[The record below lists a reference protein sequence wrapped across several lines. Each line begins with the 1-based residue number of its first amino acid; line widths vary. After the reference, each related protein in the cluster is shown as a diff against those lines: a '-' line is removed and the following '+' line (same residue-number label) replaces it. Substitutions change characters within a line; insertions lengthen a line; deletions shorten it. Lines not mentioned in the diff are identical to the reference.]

1 MALLYSCLSLGPIS
15 PAHATRQGSTQ
26 GGSGGGGRR
35 DCYPPLTLL
44 TLFSAS
50 CVPPVLPPLQDLT
63 RLRTQADTEAAK
75 ATMEEQE
82 AAETANLSPTL
93 ISLLRA
99 PALVPLPLSLQDLS
113 RLRTQADM
121 EAAKAAMEELEAA
134 EITDLTRLRTQA
146 DTEAAKAAMEE
157 QEAAETAAR
166 AQEAVLFSVHV
177 VKPEPGTKADDT
189 ASPITSGY
197 NTKRNEFDPEYDN
210 EAEAPLAELEF
221 KDSDSSVDRQLKIK
235 MLHIYY
241 SRCVGFG

>member
-1 MALLYSCLSLGPIS
+1 MEATKAAMEEKKAAETVGLASTLSSLLSDTEAANAAMEEQEAAETTNLSPTLISLLRAPTLVPLPFSLEDLSRLRTQADTEAAKAAMQEQEAVETVGLASTRNFYLCPSHGPPVFLPFS
-15 PAHATRQGSTQ
+15 RTYLACARNQTRQHS
-26 GGSGGGGRR
+26 R
-35 DCYPPLTLL
+35 C
-44 TLFSAS
+44 AS

-134 EITDLTRLRTQA
+134 EITVDL
-146 DTEAAKAAMEE
+146 
-157 QEAAETAAR
+157 
-166 AQEAVLFSVHV
+166 
-177 VKPEPGTKADDT
+177 
-189 ASPITSGY
+189 
-197 NTKRNEFDPEYDN
+197 
-210 EAEAPLAELEF
+210 
-221 KDSDSSVDRQLKIK
+221 
-235 MLHIYY
+235 
-241 SRCVGFG
+241 

>member
-1 MALLYSCLSLGPIS
+1 MLLSLSSCLLSF
-15 PAHATRQGSTQ
+15 
-26 GGSGGGGRR
+26 
-35 DCYPPLTLL
+35 PPLHTSGAGDVRNGQPGGDCGARGIKEQVTVPRPLPL
-44 TLFSAS
+44 RLPAVTHRSITYDAS

-134 EITDLTRLRTQA
+134 EITVDL
-146 DTEAAKAAMEE
+146 
-157 QEAAETAAR
+157 
-166 AQEAVLFSVHV
+166 
-177 VKPEPGTKADDT
+177 
-189 ASPITSGY
+189 
-197 NTKRNEFDPEYDN
+197 
-210 EAEAPLAELEF
+210 
-221 KDSDSSVDRQLKIK
+221 
-235 MLHIYY
+235 
-241 SRCVGFG
+241 